1 MMAKEVISRA
11 TYKKVKGY
19 NRIWMD
25 VWLSKFA
32 LEVYNDA
39 CLDAAVA
46 EITALRDEFGFGTHR
61 IAKFMKKRDAVI
73 QAINRKEFTVETALE
88 VLNKEDGLSIRT
100 DFNPEVPEIK
110 EVDKSDVK

>member
-1 MMAKEVISRA
+1 MREVISRA
-11 TYKKVKGY
+11 CYKKVKGY

-61 IAKFMKKRDAVI
+61 IAKFMKRRDEII
-73 QAINRKEFTVETALE
+73 QAINRKEFTVNEALE
-88 VLNKEDGLSIRT
+88 VLNKEDGLSIKT
-100 DFNPEVPEIK
+100 DFDPEIPEIK
-110 EVDKSDVK
+110 EVDKSDIG